1 MRVLLLHADSI
12 EYEATKKALKS
23 AEKDV
28 PLKGSSENSLVV
40 FVTVEPGDENVVED
54 VANDIISQLKRLKV
68 NRVVIYPY
76 AHLSS
81 VLEKPWKA
89 IEVLKR
95 LEELLKEKGVEVQ
108 RAPFGWYKRF
118 SISVKGHPLAEL
130 SRRYY
135 PKERKLKYIKTF
147 ALTPDGDEIEVE
159 KCNEE
164 ELKLLVNPPEPDQ
177 EKLEIVRKY
186 CEKFGIIQSPLSPP
200 GYFAYL
206 PLSYFMFIAF
216 TVYISSKVHEF
227 EIPFLPMKTPEVVL
241 YPGGL
246 PMIEGF
252 LRHNEVFQH
261 LELVKEEERP
271 IGLFEMSVLFR
282 EEETEPCYRAKEFTV
297 PRFRVVVNETGDLYS
312 LLLSIHEFVH
322 NEAEKLGRVYITSY
336 TVTKNMYEKY
346 RDLIIKLVKRDN
358 RCALINLVEA
368 DNDFIDAE
376 MHIIDVG
383 GRPVE
388 IGSWT
393 VEKYSNSFSIS
404 TAPLG
409 SFERFMYLIF
419 DNAAREYLSG
429 KPPELPLWLSPI
441 QVRIIPEDRDRL
453 AYAMQVAEELKSKG
467 VRVDVDDRDVP
478 LAEKLREAGK
488 EWIPFVV
495 LVGKREEELKRI
507 IVVRRNNDREDM
519 SVEDLI
525 KLIVENLGEYP
536 QLPQTL
542 PLLYS
547 KRPKIAR
554 PR

>member
-1 MRVLLLHADSI
+1 MRVLLLHADHI

-23 AEKDV
+23 AETDV
-28 PLKGSSENSLVV
+28 PLKGSNDNALVV
-40 FVTVEPGDENVVED
+40 FVSVEPGDEEVIED
-54 VANDIISQLKRLKV
+54 VADDIVSQLRRLKI
-68 NRVVIYPY
+68 NKVVVYPF

-81 VLEKPWKA
+81 NLEKPWKA
-89 IEVLKR
+89 MEVLKK
-95 LEELLKEKGVEVQ
+95 LEEFLKEKGVEVQ

-118 SISVKGHPLAEL
+118 TISVKGHPLAEL

-135 PKERKLKYIKTF
+135 PKEKKLNVIRIF
-147 ALTPDGDEIEVE
+147 ALTPDGDEVDVE
-159 KCNEE
+159 ECKENDI
-164 ELKLLVNPPEPDQ
+164 KRLVNPPKPDE
-177 EKLEIVRKY
+177 EKLKLIRKY
-186 CEKFGIIQSPLSPP
+186 CEKFGVVQPPLSPP

-206 PLSYFMFIAF
+206 PLAYFMFIAF
-216 TVYISSKVHEF
+216 TVYISSKVHDF
-227 EIPFLPMKTPEVVL
+227 EIPFLPMKTPEVVT

-246 PMIEGF
+246 PMVEGF

-261 LELVKEEERP
+261 LELVKYEERP

-282 EEETEPCYRAKEFTV
+282 DEVVEPCYRAKEFTV

-322 NEAEKLGRVYITSY
+322 NEAEKLGRVYVTSY
-336 TVTKNMYEKY
+336 TVTRNMYEKY
-346 RDLIIKLVKRDN
+346 KDLIIKLVKRDN
-358 RCALINLVEA
+358 RCALIRLVE
-368 DNDFIDAE
+368 DKNDFIDAE

-419 DNAAREYLSG
+419 DNAARDYLNG

-441 QVRIIPEDRDRL
+441 QVRIIPEDRDKL

-478 LAEKLREAGK
+478 LAEKLRDAGK
-488 EWIPFVV
+488 EWIPYVV
-495 LVGKREEELKRI
+495 LIGKREEDLKRI
-507 IVVRRNNDREDM
+507 IVVKRNNDREDM
-519 SVEDLI
+519 AVEDLI

-536 QLPQTL
+536 QLPQSL